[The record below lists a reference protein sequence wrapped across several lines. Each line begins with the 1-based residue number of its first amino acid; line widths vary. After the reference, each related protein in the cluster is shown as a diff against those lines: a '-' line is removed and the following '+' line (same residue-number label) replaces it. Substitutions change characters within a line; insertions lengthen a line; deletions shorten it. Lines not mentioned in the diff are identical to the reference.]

1 MKTYDGIEVKESDKV
16 WVIGSLGIYE
26 ATVQPPVTDYY
37 LFGPIEVKNSFS
49 TRLAAEKF
57 KYNESHHDIP

>member
-1 MKTYDGIEVKESDKV
+1 MKTHDGIEVKEGDKV
-16 WVIGSLGIYE
+16 YVIGSTGVKE

-37 LFGPIEVKNSFS
+37 LFGPIKVTNSFS

-57 KYNESHHDIP
+57 SYKEQK